1 METPEYFTIRAKF
14 PKNHPLS
21 SPGSD
26 VVDFTLC
33 RVEGEYSD
41 ARHPDQVTISNL
53 MGDLSRR
60 DFTVNAI
67 AKGLNG
73 EYIDPFNGQEDL
85 KKSLLRCVGDAKKR
99 LQEDALRSLRAI
111 RFTITKGFKMD
122 SDLEKALH
130 SDWLPPLLHKI
141 SVDRIRQELNKALSY
156 DTIATLRLLNTFSDQ
171 FMEAIFRDGLWLQP
185 SKKARK
191 LVF

>member
-1 METPEYFTIRAKF
+1 MTNFWSNRA
-14 PKNHPLS
+14 
-21 SPGSD
+21 
-26 VVDFTLC
+26 
-33 RVEGEYSD
+33 
-41 ARHPDQVTISNL
+41 
-53 MGDLSRR
+53 
-60 DFTVNAI
+60 
-67 AKGLNG
+67 
-73 EYIDPFNGQEDL
+73 
-85 KKSLLRCVGDAKKR
+85 
-99 LQEDALRSLRAI
+99 
-111 RFTITKGFKMD
+111 
-122 SDLEKALH
+122 DLEKALH